1 MQNEWISVK
10 DRLPEK
16 DNKYLCV
23 IDAIGTHCITTCW
36 FSKNL
41 FKVDKYDF
49 ANRKGIRGF
58 YNYSSEWGY
67 YQNTSVTHWMPLPEL
82 PKGE

>member
-10 DRLPEK
+10 DRLPDE
-16 DNKYLCV
+16 DGKYLCV
-23 IDAIGTHCITTCW
+23 KDALGTPCVNVCW
-36 FSKNL
+36 FSKDL

-49 ANRKGIRGF
+49 FDKKGIRGF

-67 YQNTSVTHWMPLPEL
+67 YGTDVTHWMPLPEL